1 MPRGYVVLVLHAHL
15 PYVLSHGK
23 WPHGSDWLCEA
34 TCETYI
40 PLLNALFDLSR
51 KGTQAG
57 LTIGVTPIL
66 CEMLAAPL
74 FKSTFR
80 SYIAEKIEAAARDR
94 RAFTSEGKKEQA
106 QLARNWE
113 EFYRCR
119 LADFA
124 GAYGEDLVGAFRTLQ
139 DEGRIEIIVSA
150 ATHAYLPLLGSD
162 ASIRAQL
169 AQGVETYRTHF
180 LTEPRGMWL
189 PECAYC
195 PERTADP
202 AKKGFRRGLEAFL
215 AERGLGYFFVD
226 PPRPANRESSEA
238 PPTLTAGLPSLQ
250 YVERLREDL
259 GSAPGL
265 YRDPGPDALDRQTDI
280 YGVYRTGLPESGQC
294 SFFMRD
300 VETSHQVWS
309 GQWGYPG
316 DPFYLEFHK
325 KHDPG
330 GLRYWRVTDRGG
342 DLGAKLLYEPD
353 KARER
358 TLVHAAHFRKV
369 VEEKLER
376 YHAETGRTGVLTLL
390 FDAELFG
397 HWWFEGIEW
406 LSAFVSAS
414 ADAPLQPDN
423 GQAGLASRA
432 CSVSA
437 FGENCAKIERAS
449 VVLQN
454 IAPLGIVNLP
464 EGSWGD
470 GGLHLTWHNKE
481 TAWTWEFIRD
491 AERSMSLAAAGRT
504 DETGA
509 RIMRQM
515 ARELFL
521 LQASDWQFLI
531 TTGTAGDYGE
541 SRFLGH
547 LAAFENL
554 RKMLTSYRETGRL
567 TGSTREALR
576 AFEERDAVFDNVK
589 QEWFEERTED
599 GL

>member
-1 MPRGYVVLVLHAHL
+1 MPRGYIVFVLHAHL

-34 TCETYI
+34 ACETYI
-40 PLLNALFDLSR
+40 PLLNALVELSS
-51 KGTQAG
+51 KGTPPG
-57 LTIGVTPIL
+57 LTIGITPIL
-66 CEMLAAPL
+66 CEMLASPL
-74 FKSTFR
+74 FGPTFKS
-80 SYIAEKIEAAARDR
+80 YVAEKIDAAVRDR
-94 RAFTSEGKKEQA
+94 RAFASEEKEEQA
-106 QLARNWE
+106 ELARRWE

-119 LADFA
+119 LADFT
-124 GAYGEDLVGAFRTLQ
+124 GIYGEDLVGAFRKLQ

-169 AQGVETYRTHF
+169 AQGMETYRKHF
-180 LTEPRGMWL
+180 RAEPRGMWL

-195 PERTADP
+195 PEREQDP
-202 AKKGFRRGLEAFL
+202 AKKSVRRGLEAFL
-215 AERGLGYFFVD
+215 AGSGLDYFFVD
-226 PPRPANRESSEA
+226 PPRQWDTERPAPDQA
-238 PPTLTAGLPSLQ
+238 HPAGVPSLQ

-259 GSAPGL
+259 GRAPGL
-265 YRDPGPDALDRQTDI
+265 YQDPAPPAPDDQTDI
-280 YGVYRTGLPESGQC
+280 YAVYRTGRPEQGQC

-300 VETSHQVWS
+300 VETSHRVWS

-325 KHDPG
+325 KRDPG
-330 GLRYWRVTDRGG
+330 GLRYWRVTDREG
-342 DLGAKLLYEPD
+342 DLGAKLPYESD

-376 YHAETGRTGVLTLL
+376 YRAETGRTGVLTLL

-406 LSAFVSAS
+406 LTAFMTAPT
-414 ADAPLQPDN
+414 DAPLEPSDEKTVSARE
-423 GQAGLASRA
+423 GGA
-432 CSVSA
+432 VSA

-449 VVLQN
+449 VVLQD
-454 IAPLGIVNLP
+454 IAPLGTVNLP
-464 EGSWGD
+464 EGSWGE
-470 GGLHLTWHNKE
+470 GGFHLTWHNKE

-491 AERSMSLAAAGRT
+491 AEQSMSCAAAERT
-504 DETGA
+504 DETGE
-509 RIMRQM
+509 RIKRQM

-547 LAAFENL
+547 LAAFESL
-554 RKMLTSYRETGRL
+554 RKMLDIYRETGRL
-567 TGSTREALR
+567 TDSAGKTLR
-576 AFEERDAVFDNVK
+576 QFEEQDAVFDNVK
-589 QEWFEERTED
+589 PEWFEERTED